1 MEKCLVIANGAPPK
15 GEELAY
21 FRRKGFDAIIAADGG
36 AEAARRMG
44 VAPDFVVGDLDS
56 ISDEALEQL
65 RETSEIVHIA
75 EQESTD
81 VEKCFRFALERG
93 AKRAVVFG
101 AFGDRID
108 HSLANV
114 SHIVKYRHSLR
125 ATIVGGKS
133 ALSVVDGV
141 GRFASRQGETVSLFA
156 FNPAVRVT
164 TLGLQYPLDK
174 EPLAFGSRESV
185 SNVVEAEEFRVVA
198 LGGPVVVARELAVLL
213 AYDLFPT
220 D

>member
-15 GEELAY
+15 GEEIAY
-21 FRRKGFDAIIAADGG
+21 FRRKGYDTLLAADGG
-36 AEAARRMG
+36 AEAARRLDLT
-44 VAPDFVVGDLDS
+44 PDYIVGDFDS
-56 ISDEALEQL
+56 VSDETLE
-65 RETSEIVHIA
+65 RFRGASEIVHVA
-75 EQESTD
+75 EQDSTD

-101 AFGDRID
+101 AFGDRLD

-114 SHIVKYRHSLR
+114 SHILKYRHSLR
-125 ATIVGGKS
+125 ATIASGKS
-133 ALSVVDGV
+133 ALSTVDGV
-141 GRFASRQGETVSLFA
+141 GKFPSRAGETISLFA

-164 TLGLQYPLDK
+164 TVGLEYPLDK

-185 SNVVEAEEFRVVA
+185 SNVVVGDEFRVVA
-198 LGGPVVVARELAVLL
+198 LGGPVVVARELDLL
-213 AYDLFPT
+213 IDYDLFPT